1 MRTIKNPRGLIAFL
15 ALLTVLLGACA
26 PSAAPAP
33 APAPP
38 VAPAATSALANTP
51 LPPAATPVPLT
62 NTAVP
67 STATS
72 VPPTATSVPP
82 TVAPSATA
90 DPHVAGA
97 DCSACHTEEH
107 KRWALTLHA
116 AAPQDVLLNEE
127 HNKNELLTDE
137 CITCHAP
144 FQVATSKVG
153 DFVQPLDQKGPWKL
167 VDANVKNWQAIKCE
181 VCHDPTSHA
190 PQKLAFYDG
199 TAKAYVPVK
208 NSTELCSKCHQP
220 GTDDSRDLKGSV
232 HEGLQCAQCHFQK
245 GTEMSLD
252 PKGACATCHPKV
264 NPKHPDVMG
273 LDTTAKSPDSKN
285 NIHFLACATCH
296 PQGTPAPAK

>member
-15 ALLTVLLGACA
+15 ALLMVLLGACA
-26 PSAAPAP
+26 PSAAPVP
-33 APAPP
+33 TTAPP
-38 VAPAATSALANTP
+38 AAIVAPSATSAPTNTP
-51 LPPAATPVPLT
+51 VPPTSIPVSPTAKSVPPAAI
-62 NTAVP
+62 
-67 STATS
+67 
-72 VPPTATSVPP
+72 SVPP

-97 DCSACHTEEH
+97 DCSACHTEQH

-116 AAPQDVLLNEE
+116 AAPQDVLLNQE
-127 HNKNELLTDE
+127 HNKSELLVDE

-144 FQVATSKVG
+144 FQAATFKVG

-181 VCHDPTSHA
+181 TCHDPTSHA
-190 PQKLAFYDG
+190 PLKLAFYDG

-208 NSTELCSKCHQP
+208 NSTELCGKCHQP

-245 GTEMSLD
+245 GGEMSLD
-252 PKGACATCHPKV
+252 TSGACATCHPTV

-273 LDTTAKSPDSKN
+273 LDTTAKSADSKN
-285 NIHFLACATCH
+285 NIHFLTCATCH
-296 PQGTPAPAK
+296 PNGTPTPAK